1 MATAPT
7 PTPENAPRPKAVV
20 CPSCGSRY
28 NPETRE
34 LEEDTQLPERIA
46 ELETELRTLR
56 EANAQLVEKNV
67 GLDAELALA
76 RQTPPAPAPEPRE
89 KKARDFIVGER

>member
-7 PTPENAPRPKAVV
+7 PTPSSPIA

-34 LEEDTQLPERIA
+34 LVEDTKLREKIAQLD
-46 ELETELRTLR
+46 TELSTLR
-56 EANAQLVEKNV
+56 EANAQLVAGNSQLS
-67 GLDAELALA
+67 GELATANEKIATLS
-76 RQTPPAPAPEPRE
+76 QPAPAQERE
-89 KKARDFIVGER
+89 SGFTVWGDD